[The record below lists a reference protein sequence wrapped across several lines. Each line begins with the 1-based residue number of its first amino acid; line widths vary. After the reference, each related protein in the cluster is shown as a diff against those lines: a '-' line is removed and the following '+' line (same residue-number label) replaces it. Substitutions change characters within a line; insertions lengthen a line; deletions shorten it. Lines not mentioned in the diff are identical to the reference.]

1 MKGVVIIMMKENLD
15 IVEQKIIEAC
25 KRAGRSR
32 SEVTLIAV
40 SKTKPNEML
49 EDAYK
54 LGIRNF
60 GENKVQEL
68 VDKFDTLNNSFDQV
82 NWHMIGHLQRN
93 KVKYIVDKVALIHSV
108 DSITLAEQIE
118 KEAAK
123 KNTICDILIE
133 VNIAEEESKFGV
145 KAEDV
150 LPLILNIRP
159 FTHIR
164 IRGLMTVAPYVE
176 NPEKNREYFKKM
188 RQLYVDIKTKNI
200 DNMINGS
207 GLDDN
212 ASKTGKLLDKF
223 DILSMGMTGDYEI
236 AIEEG
241 ATMVRIGTGIFG
253 ERNYV

>member
-1 MKGVVIIMMKENLD
+1 MIKDNL
-15 IVEQKIIEAC
+15 QIIEQRICDAC
-25 KRAGRSR
+25 ARAGRKR
-32 SEVTLIAV
+32 EEVTLIAV

-49 EDAYK
+49 QSAYE

-68 VDKFDTLNNSFDQV
+68 VAKYDALNGSFKEKV

-93 KVKYIVDKVALIHSV
+93 KVKYIIDKVALIHSV
-108 DSITLAEQIE
+108 DSLKLAEQIE

-123 KNTICDILIE
+123 KNLYADILIE
-133 VNIAEEESKFGV
+133 VNIAQEESKFGV
-145 KAEDV
+145 SADEV
-150 LPLILNIRP
+150 FPLMVKISSFP
-159 FTHIR
+159 HIR

-176 NPEKNREYFKKM
+176 NPEKNRDYFKKM

-200 DNMINGS
+200 DNIYDS
-207 GLDDN
+207 SILEDN
-212 ASKTGKLLDKF
+212 AFNWEKTLDKF
-223 DILSMGMTGDYEI
+223 DILSMGMTGDFEV

-241 ATMVRIGTGIFG
+241 STMVRIGTGIFG